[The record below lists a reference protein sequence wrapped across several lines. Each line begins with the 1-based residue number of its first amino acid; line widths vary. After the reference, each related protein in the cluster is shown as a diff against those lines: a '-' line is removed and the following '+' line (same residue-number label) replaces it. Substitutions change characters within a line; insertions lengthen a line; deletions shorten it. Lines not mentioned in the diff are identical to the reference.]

1 MLVFLLE
8 DPARKPRL
16 RFETQ
21 DPRLKRL
28 VGFLVLFFLLF
39 PSFPPCTSSTM
50 ERARKRL
57 RLFFFCNVL
66 SLKTNLIR
74 IRSSMSQRI
83 ARHQAPAKL
92 SSNSLLSVTVF
103 SSKFSSVFS
112 SSSCTFVNISLKW
125 FKLSVSKDLVMA
137 CNAE

>member
-28 VGFLVLFFLLF
+28 VGFLFLFFLLF
-39 PSFPPCTSSTM
+39 PSPLFPPCTSSTM

-92 SSNSLLSVTVF
+92 SSSSLLSVTVF

-125 FKLSVSKDLVMA
+125 FRLSVNKDLD
-137 CNAE
+137 NYG